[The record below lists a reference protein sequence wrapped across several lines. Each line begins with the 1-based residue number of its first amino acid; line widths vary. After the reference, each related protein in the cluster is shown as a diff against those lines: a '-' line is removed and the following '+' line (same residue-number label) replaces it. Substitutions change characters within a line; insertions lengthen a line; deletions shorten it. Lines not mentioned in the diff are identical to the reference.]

1 MVVLYN
7 IPTVFYNI
15 RADKPESTTNSK
27 QTFKELTSR
36 NRQFLYSL
44 GFKFPTQ
51 NKIKKNNNMSFNILN
66 IGEHAITDNSIVSCE
81 LHSHPPYANTTFN
94 KSDEI
99 RIPIQTQD
107 IHTLP
112 SKSYLYIEG
121 KLVDAAT
128 LKPSVTLQLC
138 NNFLAHLFDEVRYEV
153 AGVVVDRVRNPGIT
167 STLKG
172 LVSFTNNEC
181 DRYHHAGWNH
191 LENPKLT
198 DAQGFFSVNVPLKN
212 LMGFFEDFTKIL
224 VNIRQELVLLRSSTD
239 LNAYITTKQEEKGQ
253 IELHRVLWRIPHSL
267 FTPQEVFLSGT
278 MQDSDKFVK
287 KRLIAKRRNIKTK
300 LEQLRHGEMLQ
311 EEMFNPITKRLKSI
325 ESTLQNKQPI
335 NKTSYDEHKEHL
347 LQTVKKDLNDDEKGE
362 EAIEPLLIENTD
374 DIKTPAS
381 HMPRRLSFKSSPKR
395 KLSNYDTPSD
405 IKRSIID
412 EISSNYSDADDDEQI
427 DFKILNSLLLMIT
440 WNNMTLY
447 HGSI

>member
-1 MVVLYN
+1 
-7 IPTVFYNI
+7 
-15 RADKPESTTNSK
+15 
-27 QTFKELTSR
+27 
-36 NRQFLYSL
+36 
-44 GFKFPTQ
+44 
-51 NKIKKNNNMSFNILN
+51 MSFNILN
-66 IGEHAITDNSIVSCE
+66 IGEHIITDNSIVSCE

-94 KSDEI
+94 KADEI
-99 RIPIQTQD
+99 LIPIQTQD
-107 IHTLP
+107 IYTLP

-121 KLVDAAT
+121 KLVDTT

-191 LENPKLT
+191 LEDLKLT
-198 DAQGFFSVNVPLKN
+198 DTQGFFSVNVPLKY

-239 LNAYITTKQEEKGQ
+239 LNAYTTTKQEEKGQ
-253 IELHRVLWRIPHSL
+253 IELHRVLWKIPY
-267 FTPQEVFLSGT
+267 
-278 MQDSDKFVK
+278 
-287 KRLIAKRRNIKTK
+287 
-300 LEQLRHGEMLQ
+300 

-347 LQTVKKDLNDDEKGE
+347 LQTVKKDLNDDLDDEKGE
-362 EAIEPLLIENTD
+362 EAMEPLLFENID
-374 DIKTPAS
+374 DIKTPI
-381 HMPRRLSFKSSPKR
+381 
-395 KLSNYDTPSD
+395 PS
-405 IKRSIID
+405 
-412 EISSNYSDADDDEQI
+412 
-427 DFKILNSLLLMIT
+427 T
-440 WNNMTLY
+440 
-447 HGSI
+447 

>member
-1 MVVLYN
+1 MVRRKN
-7 IPTVFYNI
+7 Q
-15 RADKPESTTNSK
+15 KPRKNDNQKTEC
-27 QTFKELTSR
+27 F
-36 NRQFLYSL
+36 
-44 GFKFPTQ
+44 
-51 NKIKKNNNMSFNILN
+51 IKKKNRKNNCKKKAKQMNLIHATKLIRKQMLKHKPDTL
-66 IGEHAITDNSIVSCE
+66 GEHAITDNSIVSCE

-107 IHTLP
+107 IYTLP

-362 EAIEPLLIENTD
+362 EAIEPL
-374 DIKTPAS
+374 
-381 HMPRRLSFKSSPKR
+381 
-395 KLSNYDTPSD
+395 
-405 IKRSIID
+405 
-412 EISSNYSDADDDEQI
+412 
-427 DFKILNSLLLMIT
+427 
-440 WNNMTLY
+440 
-447 HGSI
+447 